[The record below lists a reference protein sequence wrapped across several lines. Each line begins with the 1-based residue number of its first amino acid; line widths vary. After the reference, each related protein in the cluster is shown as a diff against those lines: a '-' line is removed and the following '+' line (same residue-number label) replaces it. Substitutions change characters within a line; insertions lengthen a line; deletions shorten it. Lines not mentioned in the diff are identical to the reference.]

1 MIRDYF
7 LIVTRVI
14 GSWFLFVFGIR
25 KLHPKLYYSSI
36 YLFSKQTFRL
46 PQSAKS
52 DVLIVFK
59 SYYNT
64 IKLIFSR
71 KPHIKRLNPNGIAV
85 MDSSFSGEDLRL
97 NYLSYFGVK
106 PDLYLSREDLGGA
119 LGVGHKIISF
129 LLVTKLFGFF
139 WLGSFSRNRATYAML
154 IRESSEWL
162 TLLQIARREK
172 IRQLYMFC
180 IYEKDSNMLAHLLM
194 KRNVLVSKITSEVPL
209 TFANKII
216 LTNELILC
224 FDYQK
229 EEVEAYNKTMF
240 FDTMQT
246 WFPEAQGKY
255 FELYKNKN
263 FDVPLKN
270 IGFYSSAFWLR
281 KKLNHSQADVGSYDA
296 EEQVLKYLSD
306 YTDANKS
313 VRLVI
318 FPHPYEKKSEEV
330 FKDTLSYYKSVL
342 NPGIMERVEI
352 SGRDINS
359 TLCFN
364 KVNIGVSVFSTIM
377 FERINLGFKTI
388 LTPIDKADF
397 PLQGSPFRNICAYSK
412 EELFDKLEK
421 NLSLKKDEFFT
432 INKIGSY
439 VSHNAGVKYNL
450 I

>member
-1 MIRDYF
+1 VIRDYF

-25 KLHPKLYYSSI
+25 SLHPKLYYSSI

-52 DVLIVFK
+52 DILIVFK

-64 IKLIFSR
+64 VKRIFSGQP
-71 KPHIKRLNPNGIAV
+71 KIKRLNSGEVAV
-85 MDSSFSGEDLRL
+85 MDTSFNGEDLRL
-97 NYLSYFGVK
+97 NYLNFFNVR
-106 PDLYLSREDLGGA
+106 PDLYLSREDLGGSMG
-119 LGVGHKIISF
+119 LGHKVVSF
-129 LLVTKLFGFF
+129 LLATKLFGFF
-139 WLGSFSRNRATYAML
+139 WLGSFSRNRAAYAML
-154 IRESSEWL
+154 IREAPEWL
-162 TLLQIARREK
+162 TLLNVLKRERITK
-172 IRQLYMFC
+172 FYMFC
-180 IYEKDSNMLAHLLM
+180 IYEKDSNVLAHFLM
-194 KRNVLVSKITSEVPL
+194 KRGITVSKITSEVPL

-229 EEVEAYNKTMF
+229 EEVEAYKKTMF

-255 FELYKNKN
+255 FELYANKSFN
-263 FDVPLKN
+263 VPLN
-270 IGFYSSAFWLR
+270 SIGFYSSAFWLR
-281 KKLNHSQADVGSYDA
+281 KKLNHSQADVGSYDT
-296 EEQVLKYLSD
+296 EEEVLKYLSE
-306 YTDANKS
+306 YTDRNKS
-313 VRLVI
+313 IRLVI

-342 NPGIMERVEI
+342 SPAIMDRVEV
-352 SGRDINS
+352 SGRDVHS

-388 LTPIDKADF
+388 LTPIDKVDF

-412 EELFDKLEK
+412 DELFDKLKK
-421 NLSLKKDEFFT
+421 NLSLSKEEFFK
-432 INKIGSY
+432 INEIENYINPKAGLSY
-439 VSHNAGVKYNL
+439 TLN
-450 I
+450 